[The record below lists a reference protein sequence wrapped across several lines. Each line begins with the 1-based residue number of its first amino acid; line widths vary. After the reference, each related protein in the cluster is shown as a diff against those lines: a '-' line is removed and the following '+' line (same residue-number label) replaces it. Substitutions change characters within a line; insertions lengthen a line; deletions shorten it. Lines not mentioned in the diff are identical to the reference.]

1 MPRNHSLV
9 ELLNN
14 LLLMPSDQTEQAVKT
29 ALGDLCA
36 IVRARGVVV
45 YQPSG
50 PGDYQAVYHAPGE
63 QSATLPGRLP
73 DAVVS
78 DWSVNRDAPLAQLA
92 SGGGFAP
99 EGAAVPALVEPA
111 QSEGFIL
118 LAMVEA
124 GRLAGAVGFAGP
136 EGGTA
141 FSDSQITLMREAT
154 DALQIALSRRQAE
167 MRQDETLRKHDAVL
181 AALPDQVF
189 EVDGE
194 GRFTGFFAG
203 PPLLIGDPARSLEG
217 RSLASALPAGIAPV
231 VMQALQDAVGKG
243 AVHGRPLRLESAGV
257 PRHLEL
263 SCSACPVAGTAGS
276 PSVIFAVRDATRDAW
291 MHDGRLPLDRIFGS
305 MDNLVAVLDGQLCV
319 AWVNTAFEIQTGWRL
334 EEIRGKRLGT
344 VVRSPESDL
353 ETVARVNEAIRNQ
366 TAFRG
371 EMVNQDR
378 HGNRYWVD
386 FNILPLL
393 DGEGGLKGYVSI
405 ETVVTK
411 FKAQEIAM
419 AELAAAAEAANS
431 RLTNAIHALTDSVVV
446 FDADERLV
454 AVNEAYY
461 RTFPEIAPQAVV
473 GANLRDLLRAGLEK
487 NVFLGEAS
495 EAQKDAW
502 LSARVADYQ
511 KPHAEDEVQL
521 PDGRWL
527 RRVSTRTS
535 DGGFVAMGIDI
546 TEERGQ
552 IAAMDAAN
560 RAMQQVLADRD
571 LAEQQRKRII
581 EAASVGTWELDVPS
595 GVLDVGGR
603 WGEILGLE
611 TSRLAGLTVSEFL
624 AMVHPEDYSKLYHPG
639 DFGPI
644 PDAEITNSEIRM
656 RHRDGHWVWILSRS
670 RVTQRNADGTA
681 SRIAGVHLDISKRK
695 QLEGEVAASRA
706 FLLEVMDSSASAIV
720 VLDGSD
726 KVTFATQEAA
736 RLLGMRDK
744 FELGDDFDISALK
757 LERVDGGA
765 LLARE
770 FPFALVR
777 RAKGPV
783 RDIEYALRRP
793 DGSRRVVS
801 CDAAP
806 LASVQDTR
814 NVQSGIVISFR
825 DITEKLAAT
834 ARLEEALAR
843 AEEMSRTKSTFLANM
858 SHEIRTPL
866 NGVLGMAEVLADIV
880 VEPVQ
885 RQMVATIR
893 KSGETLLTVLNGI
906 LDMSKIE
913 AGMMQL
919 EVVPFVPMDLI
930 RQLEA
935 IYTIAAEEK
944 GLEFEVLASAGC
956 DRPRL
961 GDPHRLMQILN
972 NLLNNAIKFTGSG
985 KVTLTMSCRP
995 GKPVLIEVIDTGI
1008 GIDPSQATRIFESF
1022 EQADGSITRRFGG
1035 TGLGL
1040 SIVRQLATLMGGE
1053 ISAQSTA
1060 GQGSRFRVTLP
1071 MPETEISLP
1080 VGTVAKEGL
1089 PQEDTLA
1096 GVRILAADD
1105 NATNRLVLTE
1115 MLAKTGAVVTLAENG
1130 KEAIE
1135 AWKDAQDSGAA
1146 FALLLLDITMP
1157 VLDGTSAL
1165 AAIRAAERARGL
1177 PPVPAIAV
1185 TANAMPSQVADY
1197 IVAGFDTHLAK
1208 PFRRGDL
1215 QHAILSLLST

>member
-1 MPRNHSLV
+1 MGRNHSLV
-9 ELLNN
+9 EFLTN
-14 LLLMPSDQTEQAVKT
+14 LLLMPADQTELTIKT
-29 ALGDLCA
+29 ALDDLCA
-36 IVRARGVVV
+36 LVQARGAAV
-45 YQPSG
+45 YQRSG
-50 PGDYQAVYHAPGE
+50 PGDYQAVYHPSSGR
-63 QSATLPGRLP
+63 SATLPGRLP
-73 DAVVS
+73 DRVVS
-78 DWSVNRDAPLAQLA
+78 AWTDNRDMHLSRPA

-99 EGAAVPALVEPA
+99 GGAAATAPLKPCHG
-111 QSEGFIL
+111 EGFIL
-118 LAMVEA
+118 LAMMEA
-124 GRLAGAVGFAGP
+124 GRLAGAVGFEGA

-141 FSDSQITLMREAT
+141 FSDSQIALMREAT
-154 DALQIALSRRQAE
+154 DILQIALSRRQAE
-167 MRQDETLRKHDAVL
+167 MRQAETLRKHEAVL
-181 AALPDQVF
+181 AALPDQLF
-189 EVDGE
+189 EVDAD

-203 PPLLIGDPARSLEG
+203 PPLLIGDPAKSLAG
-217 RSLASALPAGIAPV
+217 RTLASALPADIAPILSQV
-231 VMQALQDAVGKG
+231 LHDTMEKG
-243 AVHGRPLRLESAGV
+243 AVHGRLLRLEAAGV
-257 PRHLEL
+257 ARHLEL
-263 SCSACPVAGTAGS
+263 SCAACPLAQSAGN
-276 PSVIFAVRDATRDAW
+276 PSVIFAVRNATRDAW
-291 MHDGRLPLDRIFGS
+291 MHDDRLPLVRIFGS
-305 MDNLVAVLDGQLCV
+305 MDNLVAVLDAQMCV
-319 AWVNTAFEIQTGWRL
+319 VWVNAAFEIQTGWRL

-344 VVRSPESDL
+344 VVRSPESAP
-353 ETVARVNEAIRNQ
+353 ETVARVNEAIRNR

-371 EMVNQDR
+371 EMINQDR

-405 ETVVTK
+405 ETDVTK

-419 AELAAAAEAANS
+419 AGLAAAAEAANS
-431 RLTNAIHALTDSVVV
+431 RLTNAIHALTDCVVV

-454 AVNEAYY
+454 AVNAAYL
-461 RTFPEIAPQAVV
+461 RAFPEIAPQAVA
-473 GANLRDLLRAGLEK
+473 GASLRDLLRAGLAK
-487 NVFLGEAS
+487 SVFLAGAS
-495 EAQKDAW
+495 EAEKEAW

-571 LAEQQRKRII
+571 LAEQQRNRII
-581 EAASVGTWELDVPS
+581 EAAAVGTWELDVS
-595 GVLDVGGR
+595 CGILDVGGR
-603 WGEILGLE
+603 WGEILGLA

-624 AMVHPEDYSKLYHPG
+624 AMVHPDDHSRLYRPG
-639 DFGPI
+639 DFGPV
-644 PDAEITNSEIRM
+644 PDAEIINSEIRM
-656 RHRDGHWVWILSRS
+656 RHRDGHWVWILSRF
-670 RVTQRNADGTA
+670 RVTQRSADGTA
-681 SRIAGVHLDISKRK
+681 SRIAGVHLDISERK
-695 QLEGEVAASRA
+695 QLEREVAASRA
-706 FLLEVMDSSASAIV
+706 FLLEVMDSSATAIV

-726 KVTFATQEAA
+726 KVTFATEEAA

-744 FELGDDFDISALK
+744 FELGDDFDIAALK
-757 LERVDGGA
+757 LERADGGA
-765 LLARE
+765 LLAGE
-770 FPFALVR
+770 LPFALVR

-806 LASVQDTR
+806 LASVPDTR
-814 NVQSGIVISFR
+814 HGQSGIVITFR
-825 DITEKLAAT
+825 DITENLAAT

-843 AEEMSRTKSTFLANM
+843 AEEMSQTKSTFLANM

-985 KVTLTMSCRP
+985 KVTLKLSCRP

-1008 GIDPSQATRIFESF
+1008 GMDPSQATRIFESF

-1053 ISAQSTA
+1053 ISAESTA

-1071 MPETEISLP
+1071 MPETEILLP
-1080 VGTVAKEGL
+1080 VGTVAKDGL

-1115 MLAKTGAVVTLAENG
+1115 MLAKTGAVVTQAENG

-1135 AWKDAQDSGAA
+1135 AWTDAQDSGAA

-1157 VLDGTSAL
+1157 VLDGMSAL
-1165 AAIRAAERARGL
+1165 AEIRAAEKARGL